1 MNPHENKIYFLNNK
15 FVTKINV
22 YHLSAFSTNFNLYVD
37 TLTRTSFCSSTEK
50 VIGSMHHKKRIR
62 EMEQEMGNMTS
73 RVRLQSKMKERR
85 KTVYEKVLK
94 KRKFEIKIKNVNWI
108 HFFYYNPEISYVRLE
123 SLVKIFQTKLV
134 RLKKARSF
142 ISHHKSVFHV
152 KKNYTDLF

>member
-37 TLTRTSFCSSTEK
+37 TLTHKSFCSSTEK
-50 VIGSMHHKKRIR
+50 VIGSTHHKKKIR

-73 RVRLQSKMKERR
+73 HVSLQSKMKERR

-94 KRKFEIKIKNVNWI
+94 NAN
-108 HFFYYNPEISYVRLE
+108 L
-123 SLVKIFQTKLV
+123 KL
-134 RLKKARSF
+134 K
-142 ISHHKSVFHV
+142 
-152 KKNYTDLF
+152 